1 MSSLS
6 SSPSRGSLSG
16 TPQVDLVN
24 DSDDSDDDSDNDI
37 IDEDD
42 DEGPP
47 PISMFIGGD
56 IDPESARSRPRKD
69 PPRLEPQVD
78 RPVNNATV
86 FKSSKS
92 KIHEPLPNND
102 VILLESDIEEDD
114 DNSTIMFSDNEDS
127 QPPILMKPTEIV
139 VPPPKPP
146 KKKKKKKN
154 KEKKR
159 HNKDRSPPRLE
170 PIGNLIFYVKS
181 IFVIASS
188 KIITFF
194 QNRELNQRNL
204 KRYQLK

>member
-16 TPQVDLVN
+16 NPQVDLIN
-24 DSDDSDDDSDNDI
+24 DSDDSDDDSENDN

-47 PISMFIGGD
+47 AISMFMGGD
-56 IDPESARSRPRKD
+56 LDPEAARSRPRKD

-78 RPVNNATV
+78 RPLNNATV

-92 KIHEPLPNND
+92 KMHEPLPSND
-102 VILLESDIEEDD
+102 VILLESDIEDD

-170 PIGNLIFYVKS
+170 PIGN
-181 IFVIASS
+181 
-188 KIITFF
+188 FF
-194 QNRELNQRNL
+194 FT
-204 KRYQLK
+204 

>member
-1 MSSLS
+1 M
-6 SSPSRGSLSG
+6 
-16 TPQVDLVN
+16 
-24 DSDDSDDDSDNDI
+24 
-37 IDEDD
+37 
-42 DEGPP
+42 
-47 PISMFIGGD
+47 
-56 IDPESARSRPRKD
+56 
-69 PPRLEPQVD
+69 D

-92 KIHEPLPNND
+92 KMHEPLPSND

-170 PIGNLIFYVKS
+170 PIGKFFYVKP

-188 KIITFF
+188 KIIPFL
-194 QNRELNQRNL
+194 QNRELNQKNL